1 MGQKVNPKGFRIGSL
16 YSWSSN
22 WFASTKDYK
31 HLLLEDV
38 KLREFLLDKLAL
50 AGITQ
55 VQIDRS
61 INNITITL
69 HVARPGVVIGRGGS
83 GLEELKKLIA
93 QKLNQTRSSAKGR
106 SDPGG
111 KKPPKFE
118 LNVIEV
124 KKPDLSARLVGLR
137 IADQMIKRYPHRR
150 AVSQALERIMSA
162 GAKGVK
168 IVLAGRIGGAEI
180 SRTEKYTKGSVP
192 LSTIRS
198 DIDYFEQPA
207 LTKFGY
213 VGIKI
218 WIYKGEQKIT

>member
-1 MGQKVNPKGFRIGSL
+1 MGQKVNPTGFRIGQL

-22 WFASTKDYK
+22 WFANSKDYK
-31 HLLLEDV
+31 HLLLEDI
-38 KLREFLLDKLAL
+38 KLREFLLEKLQL
-50 AGITQ
+50 AGITT
-55 VQIDRS
+55 VKISRS

-83 GLEELKKLIA
+83 GLNELKKLISE
-93 QKLNQTRSSAKGR
+93 KLKK
-106 SDPGG
+106 DP
-111 KKPPKFE
+111 KTNKPPKFE

-137 IADQMIKRYPHRR
+137 ITDQLIKRYPHRR
-150 AVSQALERIMSA
+150 AVSQALERVMSA
-162 GAKGVK
+162 GAKGIK

-198 DIDYFEQPA
+198 DIDYFESPA

-218 WIYKGEQKIT
+218 WIYKGEREIK

>member
-1 MGQKVNPKGFRIGSL
+1 MGQKVHPTSFRLGTL

-22 WFASTKDYK
+22 WYAGSKDYK
-31 HLLLEDV
+31 HLLLEDI
-38 KLREFLLDKLAL
+38 KLRKFLLDKLQL
-50 AGITQ
+50 AGITE
-55 VQIDRS
+55 VKIDRS

-83 GLEELKKLIA
+83 GLEELKKLIGK
-93 QKLNQTRSSAKGR
+93 QLKKDAKTN
-106 SDPGG
+106 
-111 KKPPKFE
+111 KPPKFE

-168 IVLAGRIGGAEI
+168 IVLAGRIGGADI

-218 WIYKGEQKIT
+218 WIYKGEKEIK

>member
-1 MGQKVNPKGFRIGSL
+1 MGQKVHPTSFRLGTL

-22 WFASTKDYK
+22 WYAGSKDYK
-31 HLLLEDV
+31 HLLLEDI
-38 KLREFLLDKLAL
+38 KLRKFLLDKLQL
-50 AGITQ
+50 AGITE
-55 VQIDRS
+55 VKIDRS

-83 GLEELKKLIA
+83 GLEELKKLIGK
-93 QKLNQTRSSAKGR
+93 QLKKDAKTN
-106 SDPGG
+106 
-111 KKPPKFE
+111 KPPKFE

-218 WIYKGEQKIT
+218 WIYKGEKEIK